1 MKRFVARCTPW
12 GTIQTGEYFRH
23 LTHDEKSAVLM
34 HERAHIVHRDVF
46 RRLWWIFTLKIVRD
60 PRWVYERCREQEFA
74 ADQYVKDVGMADGM
88 RSFLRRHPQ
97 PASLLHPSSKQR
109 LEALNV

>member
-12 GTIQTGEYFRH
+12 GTIQTGAYFRH
-23 LTHDEKSAVLM
+23 LTPDEKSAVLL
-34 HERAHIVHRDVF
+34 HERAHIAHRDVL
-46 RRLWWIFTLKIVRD
+46 RRVWWIVSLKILRD
-60 PRWVYERCREQEFA
+60 PQWVYERCRDQEFA
-74 ADQYVKDVGMADGM
+74 ADRYVKMAGYANGMC
-88 RSFLRRHPQ
+88 SFLRRHPQ